1 LTRLLIAERKKENYM
16 NFLEEKI
23 LTDGVIKPGNILKV
37 DSFLNHQID
46 VDIIRQIAYEL
57 KRRFKGV
64 DVTKILTIEASG
76 IAIATLLGDLYDV
89 PVVFA
94 KKGETANST
103 DDKYVSQAYSFT
115 HKKMNNVFISR
126 PYLHEGEKVLIV
138 DDFLAD
144 GQAVHALIDLIGQ
157 AHAEVAGIGIAIEKG
172 QQEGGRRLRSEGYR
186 LESIAII
193 EAMDC
198 EKQTVC
204 FRDQFE
210 HNNGLT

>member
-1 LTRLLIAERKKENYM
+1 
-16 NFLEEKI
+16 
-23 LTDGVIKPGNILKV
+23 
-37 DSFLNHQID
+37 
-46 VDIIRQIAYEL
+46 
-57 KRRFKGV
+57 
-64 DVTKILTIEASG
+64 
-76 IAIATLLGDLYDV
+76 
-89 PVVFA
+89 
-94 KKGETANST
+94 
-103 DDKYVSQAYSFT
+103 
-115 HKKMNNVFISR
+115 MNNVFISR